1 MRIHRVLSS
10 KRVLIVGPTPS
21 FKPSY
26 GPWVSRRSGLMFY
39 CFGYRLANGFV
50 RNGHFVLTMNDRDSR
65 KMMLGSSWVG
75 GWHANRHLLLL
86 ADELRPDLLLL
97 HHCDLISP
105 DTILRVKEMLPNCRV
120 AVVYY
125 DDLLHPKSAQRF
137 RRFLT
142 DADFGF
148 ATTGGRTLA
157 QFSDGCPVAFIPN
170 AMDLSIDNASAFGTA
185 HKSADVFCAIGIN
198 SETNRWDLVDQLT
211 RLKPDLR
218 YALYGRDKKSRL
230 LGDAYYR
237 AIKQSKVGL
246 NLNRCDGDLYASDRM
261 AQYLGNGLLL
271 ATPRRS
277 GYETCFNDD
286 EMIFFDDVTELGE
299 KIEWAVGDDQRWRKM
314 AERARSKAT
323 RTMGGE
329 LVAEF
334 IMRMTFGEGPPK
346 GWQFPNEIYG
356 VPGDLKAQTLPNDPI
371 AAFAVPDNMSAAAMA
386 K

>member
-1 MRIHRVLSS
+1 MRTHRAKSS

-65 KMMLGSSWVG
+65 KMMLGSSRLG
-75 GWHANRHLLLL
+75 AWHANRHLLLL
-86 ADELRPDLLLL
+86 ANELQPDLLLL
-97 HHCDLISP
+97 HHSDLIAP
-105 DTILRVKEMLPNCRV
+105 DTVLRVKEMLPDCRV

-125 DDLLHPKSAQRF
+125 DDLFHPGSAQRF

-142 DADFGF
+142 GADFGF

-157 QFSDGCPVAFIPN
+157 QFADGCPVAFIPN
-170 AMDLSIDNASAFGTA
+170 PVDLSIDNASAFCVP

-198 SETNRWDLVDQLT
+198 SATNRWDLVDRLT
-211 RLKPDLR
+211 LLKPNLR

-246 NLNRCDGDLYASDRM
+246 NLNRRDGDLYASDRM

-277 GYETCFNDD
+277 GFEAYFDDD

-299 KIEWAVGDDQRWRKM
+299 KIEWAIGDDRRWRRM

-323 RTMGGE
+323 RTMGAD

-334 IMRMTFGEGPPK
+334 IMRMAFGEDAPQE
-346 GWQFPNEIYG
+346 WQFSSEIFG
-356 VPGDLKAQTLPNDPI
+356 PEDMNVVSLPASPA
-371 AAFAVPDNMSAAAMA
+371 AAFTAPDNLPAAVAA